1 MIFQLTF
8 QYFAYSVITNVDTL
22 RDLST
27 PFPTVT
33 FCDYNMFNTK
43 EGYEFV
49 HKSISDFNNV
59 FSKSELNNKSM
70 RSQNQI
76 TQSKI
81 KAIQSEIKYSKSL
94 LFQNKTLFN
103 NLELRKNLSL
113 TLDKMILGCH
123 FGSKT
128 CNISDFEYFFDINNG
143 NCYRFNSGFNSENQK
158 IPLKNVI
165 SNDDLSGLQLG
176 LKLFN

>member
-1 MIFQLTF
+1 
-8 QYFAYSVITNVDTL
+8 
-22 RDLST
+22 
-27 PFPTVT
+27 
-33 FCDYNMFNTK
+33 MFNTK

-143 NCYRFNSGFNSENQK
+143 NCY
-158 IPLKNVI
+158 
-165 SNDDLSGLQLG
+165 SNW
-176 LKLFN
+176 